1 MTKRL
6 SDIDSF
12 ESCCY
17 ENFTQEEKDIII
29 NVSKALGNEA
39 RLEIFNYLKEMNA
52 CFTGQIV
59 DYIPLAQSTIS
70 QHLKVLHKSG
80 IITGTVEGTSTSY
93 CVNQELMNRYYSL
106 MGKMIN

>member
-6 SDIDSF
+6 ADMESF

-17 ENFTQEEKDIII
+17 ENFTQEEKDIVI

-39 RLEIFNYLKEMNA
+39 RLEIFNYLTEMKA

-59 DYIPLAQSTIS
+59 DYLPLAQSTIS
-70 QHLKVLHKSG
+70 QHLKVLHTSG
-80 IITGTVEGTSTSY
+80 VITGSVEGTSTSY
-93 CVNQELMNRYYSL
+93 CVNQDLMERYYKL
-106 MGKMIN
+106 LGKMIL